1 MRTLSCILAG
11 GLLLAAQSGA
21 AAEHVVTNPD
31 WLERPDA
38 DRVAEAFPQIAQM
51 LGLEGR
57 TTLSCDVNSKGV
69 LEHCVVVSESPVGL
83 GFGPATVALA
93 KTFKMKPK
101 TVDGVPV
108 NGGTVRIPMAYKLP
122 PRPKPDT
129 STVTGADVFGA
140 PSALGLQLARQ
151 VVDAQGLGSEAQVQM
166 ELSLL
171 DLGEANTP
179 GVEVATRQDA
189 IGALRGAYAA
199 DMEAMKVDV
208 VRAYASTFTEAELED
223 MATFFSSPGG
233 QALKLRGS
241 SVGAAMMRLGPKH
254 SELVL
259 AAARKAFC
267 EKHPC
272 EIAASPPAAPN
283 GGGAPKP

>member
-1 MRTLSCILAG
+1 MRTLSCILAV
-11 GLLLAAQSGA
+11 GLLLVAQSGA
-21 AAEHVVTNPD
+21 AAEHVVISPD
-31 WLERPDA
+31 WLEKPNA
-38 DRVAEAFPQIAQM
+38 DEVAEAFPKIALM

-57 TTLSCDVNSKGV
+57 ASISCDVSAKGV
-69 LEHCVVVSESPVGL
+69 LEHCVVVSESPAGL
-83 GFGPATVALA
+83 GFGSATAALA

-129 STVTGADVFGA
+129 STVIGADVFGA
-140 PSALGLQLARQ
+140 PSALALQLARQ
-151 VVDAQGLGSEAQVQM
+151 MVDAQGFGSETQVQM

-171 DLGEANTP
+171 DLGEASTP
-179 GVEVATRQDA
+179 GVDAATRQDA
-189 IGALRGAYAA
+189 VVALRAAYAA
-199 DMEAMKVDV
+199 DMEAMKGDV
-208 VRAYASTFTEAELED
+208 VHAYATTFTEAELED

-233 QALKLRGS
+233 QALKLRGP
-241 SVGAAMMRLGPKH
+241 SVGAAMIRLGPKH

-259 AAARKAFC
+259 ATARKAFC

-272 EIAASPPAAPN
+272 EVAANPPTPPETAP
-283 GGGAPKP
+283 PKP

>member
-11 GLLLAAQSGA
+11 GLLLVAQPGA

-38 DRVAEAFPQIAQM
+38 EKVAEAFPQIAQM

-57 TTLSCDVNSKGV
+57 TTLSCDVNAKGV
-69 LEHCVVVSESPVGL
+69 LEHCVVLSESPAGL
-83 GFGPATVALA
+83 GFGPATLTLA
-93 KTFKMKPK
+93 KTFRMKPK

-108 NGGTVRIPMAYKLP
+108 DGGTVRIPMVYKLP

-151 VVDAQGLGSEAQVQM
+151 VVDTQDLGSEAQVQM

-171 DLGEANTP
+171 DLGEAKML
-179 GVEVATRQDA
+179 GVDAATRQDA
-189 IGALRGAYAA
+189 VTALRTAYAA
-199 DMEAMKVDV
+199 DMELMKTDI
-208 VRAYASTFTEAELED
+208 VRAYASTFSEAELED

-233 QALKLRGS
+233 RALKLRGS
-241 SVGAAMMRLGPKH
+241 SLGAAMIRLGPKH

-259 AAARKAFC
+259 ATARKAFC

-272 EIAASPPAAPN
+272 EVVANPPAPPETAPS
-283 GGGAPKP
+283 KP